1 MGFVV
6 TWILLAA
13 LWMGLS
19 GYFDAVHLIF
29 GFFSV
34 TLVSLISH
42 RHLTG
47 GGDVGRG
54 IGQIVRLAL
63 YVPWLLWQIVLANVD
78 VMLRIFGFRD
88 IDPCIIRFRPD
99 LDTDFGRVTLANS
112 ITLTPGTV
120 TVEVEGG
127 EFVVHALSREAADA
141 VLEGAM
147 ARKAKAVEGTTDS
160 AGGDA

>member
-13 LWMGLS
+13 LWIGLS
-19 GYFDAVHLIF
+19 GFFDGVHLTF
-29 GFFSV
+29 GFVSV
-34 TLVSLISH
+34 TLVSLLSQ

-47 GGDVGRG
+47 EGA
-54 IGQIVRLAL
+54 IGHGARRLVALAL

-78 VMLRIFGFRD
+78 VALRVMGFREV
-88 IDPCIIRFRPD
+88 DPSVIRFRPEID
-99 LDTDFGRVTLANS
+99 SDFGAVTLANS

-120 TVEVEGG
+120 TVELEGG
-127 EFVVHALSREAADA
+127 EFIVHAISPEAAQA

-147 ARKAKAVEGTTDS
+147 ARKVHKLEG
-160 AGGDA
+160 AA